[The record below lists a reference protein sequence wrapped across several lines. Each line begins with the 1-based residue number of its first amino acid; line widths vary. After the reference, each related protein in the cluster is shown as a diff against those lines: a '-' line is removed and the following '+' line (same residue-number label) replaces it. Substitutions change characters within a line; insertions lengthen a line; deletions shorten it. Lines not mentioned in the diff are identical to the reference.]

1 MNIRTKIAA
10 AALAVL
16 ASLSVLAEKAAYD
29 GFESADLGA
38 LDEQVG
44 GTGFAGAY
52 SADASVTVIARQLV
66 YENGTLKI
74 DGGQHALQLKKSTEA
89 NKSLLATRELAESHD
104 EDVFYVSALFY
115 VDKNTRGNNNRD
127 TFWIG
132 LANTN
137 SARPGGGL
145 GAEDTGYFW
154 SGIVGGQSRL
164 SATTVVADSVHFIV
178 AKIHKNTA
186 GTASNYN
193 RVSLMVDPD
202 SAEEPTTWTIA
213 NQTASSSTTWPE
225 FGFLNFYMDYS
236 RAEDADKFVVDEI
249 RVGTTWADV
258 VVPYVEPP
266 PEPVDSDTVAH
277 WTGED
282 AVSVDWAKPGNWEDA
297 TSPVGNDVAFDNAG
311 ASASD
316 AVTSEISESVAVS
329 SVSYASISL
338 DGGEVKRHTTSIAGD
353 ATLSVTGTNVLG
365 SAFSVTAQPLA
376 ENNIYNTCVA
386 LVGGGALYVDS
397 EDGEFLV
404 GRGYATPTKGRA
416 RGFLDLSGLSSV
428 TADVS
433 RLVLGEGIYTRGEMK
448 LAATGRGENFVRAEY
463 VGVGDSAGALGG
475 PETSV
480 LALGPTN
487 VIHAGRINIAATE
500 VAGNTV
506 RNNCASGEM
515 KFAAGL
521 ENPTL
526 VVRSKSG
533 SGRADMTVASHGNG
547 SDNWYEVSGRADF
560 SGGTVDMRLGNLLV
574 GAGTG
579 YAGTQTGTVDGY
591 FVMSAGKVDVNA
603 MTLGRSAYYA
613 GGRNAFNT
621 RPAWGRYTMDG
632 GETVVNDSVT
642 LAISEFTN
650 WQGGRQTVK
659 GDLTLNNDSRFTS
672 LGPVV
677 LASDGGYA
685 TGAVARVTIGGTS
698 VLSACSGIKNGL
710 RAEGKTDNSVPIV
723 IGEFEGSVFVNGGT
737 LAVTNGAQTSELCL
751 DYGTL
756 SAAGGSV
763 IADKLT
769 MTNTESVVSVVVS
782 GRDAPIVVKGAA
794 NVDGARLE
802 VSFADGYTPVK
813 NGSYRLISAGTFS
826 GEFASVSL
834 PDGSV
839 RIAYSN
845 GGVSLAYGGMAIIV
859 R

>member
-1 MNIRTKIAA
+1 MKTMIRIKFASAILT
-10 AALAVL
+10 VFT
-16 ASLSVLAEKAAYD
+16 SLSVLAEKAAYD

-74 DGGQHALQLKKSTEA
+74 DGGQHALQLKKSADGSPVLFSRKLSDVHEG
-89 NKSLLATRELAESHD
+89 
-104 EDVFYVSALFY
+104 VFYISALVF
-115 VDKNTRGNNNRD
+115 VDKNTKSSGNRD
-127 TFWIG
+127 TITLG
-132 LANTN
+132 LTANEG
-137 SARPGGGL
+137 ARPHGGL
-145 GAEDTGYFW
+145 GIEDTNYKWAGW
-154 SGIVGGQSRL
+154 IGTQSRL
-164 SATTVVADSVHFIV
+164 ATVVSADTVHLIV
-178 AKIHKNTA
+178 AKVYKTNTS
-186 GTASNYN
+186 GPYN
-193 RVSLMVDPD
+193 RVDLMVDPE
-202 SAEEPTTWTIA
+202 AAGEPETWTIS
-213 NQTASSSTTWPE
+213 NQGPGGSTGTTETAFKYLT
-225 FGFLNFYMDYS
+225 FYMNDE
-236 RAEDADKFVVDEI
+236 RAESVDTFLFDEI

-266 PEPVDSDTVAH
+266 PEPVDSDIVAH
-277 WTGED
+277 WTGEAA
-282 AVSVDWAKPGNWEDA
+282 AVSADWAQSGNWEDA

-316 AVTSEISESVAVS
+316 AVTSEISESTTVS
-329 SVSYASISL
+329 SVSYANISI
-338 DGGEVKRHTTSIAGD
+338 DGGDVKRHTTSIASG
-353 ATLSVTGTNVLG
+353 ATLSVTGTNALG

-376 ENNIYNTCVA
+376 ENSIYNTRAA

-533 SGRADMTVASHGNG
+533 AGRADMTVASHGNG

-710 RAEGKTDNSVPIV
+710 RAEGKTDNNVPIV

-769 MTNTESVVSVVVS
+769 MTNAESVVSVAIS

-794 NVDGARLE
+794 NVDGARLV
-802 VSFADGYTPVK
+802 VSFADGYVPAK
-813 NGSYRLISAGTFS
+813 SGCYRLISAGTLS
-826 GEFASVSL
+826 GRFAEVSLPPGAVKVVYFGGSVSL
-834 PDGSV
+834 NFGGLSIAV
-839 RIAYSN
+839 R
-845 GGVSLAYGGMAIIV
+845 
-859 R
+859 